1 MAPKAR
7 CFGRHERTESMRTL
21 FALLLLAACTLAQ
34 AAQVQVAVASNFA
47 APMQKIAAAFEKDT
61 GHQAVLVLGSTGK
74 LATQVHHGAPF
85 DVLLAADSRTPT
97 QLATDGLA
105 VTGSQFTY
113 AQGQLAL
120 WSQKPGVVDVRGA
133 VLAGPLPGKLAV
145 ADARLAPYGAAALQ
159 VMTKL
164 GRVDALRPH
173 FVTGEN
179 IGQTFQFVKTGNAA
193 LGFVALSQVM
203 VDGQISSGSAWVIP
217 SKLYDPIRQD
227 AVLLKTGENNP
238 AATALLQYLRSDSA
252 RQVIRAYGYQF

>member
-1 MAPKAR
+1 ML
-7 CFGRHERTESMRTL
+7 MRTL
-21 FALLLLAACTLAQ
+21 SVLLSLVTYALTLPVH

-74 LATQVHHGAPF
+74 LATQVRHGAPF
-85 DVLLAADSRTPT
+85 DVLLAADNQTPA
-97 QLATDGLA
+97 QLAADGLA
-105 VTGSQFTY
+105 MASSQFTY

-120 WSQKPGVVDVRGA
+120 WSPKPGVIDAQGA

-145 ADARLAPYGAAALQ
+145 ANARLAPYGAAAAQ
-159 VMTKL
+159 VLAARGLTAA
-164 GRVDALRPH
+164 VRPH
-173 FVTGEN
+173 LVIGEN
-179 IGQTFQFVKTGNAA
+179 IGQTFQFVKTGNAV

-203 VDGQISSGSAWVIP
+203 VDGKIASGSAWVIP
-217 SKLYDPIRQD
+217 PKLYDPIRQD